1 MPCSSFAQN
10 FKKFK
15 FFTFCFHRD
24 FGQTRSNTN
33 YQFWSKNFCPNAKHH
48 KVKVAEHVVW
58 VTPIQITSAENI
70 FFQP

>member
-1 MPCSSFAQN
+1 MPCSSFGQS
-10 FKKFK
+10 FTKIK

-24 FGQTRSNTN
+24 FGQTLSNTN
-33 YQFWSKNFCPNAKHH
+33 YQFWSKNFCPSAKHH